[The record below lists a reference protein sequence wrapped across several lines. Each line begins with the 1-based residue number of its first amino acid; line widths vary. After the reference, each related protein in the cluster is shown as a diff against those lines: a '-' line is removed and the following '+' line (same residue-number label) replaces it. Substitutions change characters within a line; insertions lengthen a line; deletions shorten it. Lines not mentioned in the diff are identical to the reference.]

1 MSKTIKEVLIIL
13 IVCTVL
19 GLIANQ
25 ISSKGIPII
34 RDDSGRFA
42 IDSGSIKTGKDI
54 QKRGK
59 LNKGGFYEPVNIPVA
74 TAKQLF
80 DDNVKFID
88 GRLPEEFQQG
98 HIKGAINIP
107 YIDFKEKSREEK
119 KEILK
124 NIDTLEMLVSYCGSD
139 SCEISIDNAYEMA
152 KAGYNDIKI
161 YLGGYKEWLKLGY
174 PSEK

>member
-1 MSKTIKEVLIIL
+1 MNKTAREALIIL
-13 IVCTVL
+13 ILCVII
-19 GLIANQ
+19 GLIMNA
-25 ISSKGIPII
+25 ISPKGIALI

-42 IDSGSIKTGKDI
+42 IDSSNIKKSDL

-59 LNKGGFYEPVNIPVA
+59 LNKGGFYEPVNIPVSA
-74 TAKQLF
+74 AKQLF
-80 DDNVKFID
+80 DENIKFID

-98 HIKGAINIP
+98 HIKGSINIP

-119 KEILK
+119 REIMK
-124 NIDTLEMLVSYCGSD
+124 NLDTLQMLVSYCGSD

-161 YLGGYKEWLKLGY
+161 YLGGYKEWSKLGY
-174 PSEK
+174 PTEK

>member
-1 MSKTIKEVLIIL
+1 MNKTAREALIIL
-13 IVCTVL
+13 ILCVII
-19 GLIANQ
+19 GLIMNA
-25 ISSKGIPII
+25 ISPKGIALI

-42 IDSGSIKTGKDI
+42 IDSSNIKKSDL

-59 LNKGGFYEPVNIPVA
+59 LNKGGFYEPVNIPVSA
-74 TAKQLF
+74 AKQLF
-80 DDNVKFID
+80 DENIKFID

-119 KEILK
+119 REIMK
-124 NIDTLEMLVSYCGSD
+124 NLDTLQMLVSYCGSD

-161 YLGGYKEWLKLGY
+161 YLGGYKEWSKLGY
-174 PSEK
+174 PTEK